1 MLTQFITICECRGRP
16 FGLCLSV
23 IKETISNIKD
33 RRIIMAQ
40 WKIDPVHSEVN
51 FKVKHLVVSTV
62 TGQFDKFN
70 ASIEADKEDFSDAK
84 IKFEADVNSI
94 NTRNEQRDEHLKS
107 SDFFDAKNYP
117 QMTFESISVKKVSD
131 YELQVK
137 GKLTLRGVT
146 REITLDAVYNG
157 TVNGIGGNEV
167 AGFEIRT
174 KLNRFDYGLQ
184 WNALTEAGGVMVGNE
199 VKIEALAEF
208 NKVQSAVKAA

>member
-1 MLTQFITICECRGRP
+1 
-16 FGLCLSV
+16 
-23 IKETISNIKD
+23 
-33 RRIIMAQ
+33 MAQ

-51 FKVKHLVVSTV
+51 FKIKHLVISTV

-70 ASIEADKEDFSDAK
+70 ASIEANKEDFSDAK
-84 IKFEADVNSI
+84 IKFEADINSI

-107 SDFFDAKNYP
+107 SDFFDAQNYP

-131 YELQVK
+131 YELQIK

-157 TVNGIGGNEV
+157 TVNGLEGNEV

-208 NKVQSAVKAA
+208 SKVQNAVEVA